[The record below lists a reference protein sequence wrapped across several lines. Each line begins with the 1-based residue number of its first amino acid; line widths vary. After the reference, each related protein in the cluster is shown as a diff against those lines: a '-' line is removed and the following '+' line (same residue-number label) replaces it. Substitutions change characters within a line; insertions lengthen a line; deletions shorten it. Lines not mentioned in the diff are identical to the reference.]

1 MGWDSRGRCKYGG
14 HARSSSRTTSWGCAP
29 RWTPRA
35 GTKELALLSKAL
47 DTLREG
53 KFDVLADMVAARL
66 IAVDTATRQGW
77 GMARHLEIYDA
88 EDGGTAPACTYP
100 AGRSKARKADRASRR
115 ERFVE
120 PNADMGQR
128 LDARTS
134 RKRKEQRCESQ
145 GKEASGKEKEAEAE
159 DGRIGATRTEK
170 TSPM

>member
-1 MGWDSRGRCKYGG
+1 M
-14 HARSSSRTTSWGCAP
+14 
-29 RWTPRA
+29 
-35 GTKELALLSKAL
+35 SKAL

-66 IAVDTATRQGW
+66 IAVDTATRQGL
-77 GMARHLEIYDA
+77 GDGIYDA

-120 PNADMGQR
+120 PNADMWQR

-134 RKRKEQRCESQ
+134 RKRKEQRCERQ

-170 TSPM
+170 TSPMRRRQEMQLRG